1 MVCLKDLLKELEKSA
16 CANKVTKNVKRVI
29 KRCDH

>member
-16 CANKVTKNVKRVI
+16 CANKVTENVKRVI